1 MIDRSR
7 SAISAARLTTGR
19 EHDPHTAG
27 DMTRELSMTSSSSTI
42 TSATAALD
50 RAIDALAAAVDDV
63 VEQLMTDE
71 GELASLIIDG
81 LDDVTPRVTT
91 VDRLIRNLD
100 RLAIERGEA

>member
-1 MIDRSR
+1 MI
-7 SAISAARLTTGR
+7 
-19 EHDPHTAG
+19 
-27 DMTRELSMTSSSSTI
+27 TSTSTI

-50 RAIDALAAAVDDV
+50 RAIDALAAAADDV